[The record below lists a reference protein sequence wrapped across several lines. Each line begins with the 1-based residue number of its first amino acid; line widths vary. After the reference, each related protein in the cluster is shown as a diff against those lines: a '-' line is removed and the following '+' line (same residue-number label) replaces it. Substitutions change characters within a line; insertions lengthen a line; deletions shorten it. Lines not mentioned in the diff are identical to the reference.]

1 MIIRDRFNARPALG
15 ELNEGSTLTE
25 IDQSLTVREILYQME
40 HGLMPDVVRPV
51 YYDDDYDSQI
61 DAILD
66 NPELDRFDRINLTRQ
81 FELEF
86 EERLKEKQEEEKLKS
101 QKAADETKESI
112 ESEAKED

>member
-15 ELNEGSTLTE
+15 ELNEGATLTE

-86 EERLKEKQEEEKLKS
+86 EERLKEKQEEEKLNS
-101 QKAADETKESI
+101 QKAADETKESV